1 MFCYTVGYTEPIARP
16 LKILTFIIFVKDK
29 LPFMI
34 DYLKLKSYISLLFE
48 RMGCSEMDAKSVAD
62 LLVAAELRGIPSHGV
77 MRVKDYY
84 QMVAAGRINT
94 RPSVKTI
101 HETPSTATVDGDN
114 ALGPVA
120 GLYSMRLAIEK
131 AKVAGTGWV
140 ATQNSNHYGIAGYY
154 AMMALEQDMIGI
166 SMTNANPLVVPT
178 FSTSKLLGTNPIAV
192 AIPALE
198 QPPFVADF
206 ATAPIARGKLALMAK
221 KGEKAPIGLVQDGLG
236 KSTDDPDTL
245 LHGGGILPLGG
256 DYEHGSHKGYC
267 LTSIVDIFSAV
278 LSGAN
283 FGPFVPP
290 QVPYLPIPEHSVGKG
305 LGHFFGAIR
314 IDAFRPANEFKL
326 MMDEWIKTFRAAK
339 SGVNQPPVLIPGD
352 PERENERIKS
362 KEGITILPQV
372 LNDLNEVAEKLAV
385 EPLSVFSSK

>member
-1 MFCYTVGYTEPIARP
+1 
-16 LKILTFIIFVKDK
+16 
-29 LPFMI
+29 
-34 DYLKLKSYISLLFE
+34 
-48 RMGCSEMDAKSVAD
+48 MD
-62 LLVAAELRGIPSHGV
+62 L
-77 MRVKDYY
+77 
-84 QMVAAGRINT
+84 
-94 RPSVKTI
+94 
-101 HETPSTATVDGDN
+101 ETHRRS
-114 ALGPVA
+114 
-120 GLYSMRLAIEK
+120 
-131 AKVAGTGWV
+131 
-140 ATQNSNHYGIAGYY
+140 
-154 AMMALEQDMIGI
+154 
-166 SMTNANPLVVPT
+166 
-178 FSTSKLLGTNPIAV
+178 
-192 AIPALE
+192 
-198 QPPFVADF
+198 
-206 ATAPIARGKLALMAK
+206 
-221 KGEKAPIGLVQDGLG
+221 
-236 KSTDDPDTL
+236 DTL

-352 PERENERIKS
+352 PKGKREIKS

-372 LNDLNEVAEKLAV
+372 LNDLTKWPRNL
-385 EPLSVFSSK
+385 PLSHFLFFSSNKLGKG